1 MDDASFPV
9 EPKPIGRAG
18 MQAQQKRRERERLH
32 GQRGQSL
39 AETAIGL
46 AVVTLLMLGIVEFGR
61 AFMISNAITNA
72 ARVGARAVAM
82 EPATNRNSSG
92 ILLSSTNIVDSVKEE
107 IANTVGQP
115 VANAVTVSVSQVSGI
130 TNVPRARVTVAGQ
143 IPYMFNLVGTSFNL
157 SRTVTY
163 RDQGR

>member
-1 MDDASFPV
+1 MNRKAQG
-9 EPKPIGRAG
+9 ITGRIR
-18 MQAQQKRRERERLH
+18 QQS
-32 GQRGQSL
+32 GQSL

-46 AVVTLLMLGIVEFGR
+46 AVVSLLMLGILEFGR

-92 ILLSSTNIVDSVKEE
+92 IVVNTTNIVASVKEE

-115 VANAVTVSVSQVSGI
+115 VANAVTVSVSQPSTLVA
-130 TNVPRARVTVAGQ
+130 RARVTVSGQ

-157 SRTVTY
+157 TRTVTY

>member
-1 MDDASFPV
+1 MATLARVSG
-9 EPKPIGRAG
+9 GRMA
-18 MQAQQKRRERERLH
+18 A
-32 GQRGQSL
+32 QRGQSL

-46 AVVTLLMLGIVEFGR
+46 AVVSLLLLGILEFGR
-61 AFMISNAITNA
+61 AFMISNAVTNA

-92 ILLSSTNIVDSVKEE
+92 IVLNTTGIVDCVKEE

-115 VANAVTVSVSQVSGI
+115 VANAVTVQVSQVTGV
-130 TNVPRARVTVAGQ
+130 TNVPRARVTVSGQ
-143 IPYMFNLVGTSFNL
+143 IPYMFNLVGSSFNL

>member
-1 MDDASFPV
+1 MASHARDSW
-9 EPKPIGRAG
+9 GRIA
-18 MQAQQKRRERERLH
+18 A
-32 GQRGQSL
+32 QRGQAL

-46 AVVTLLMLGIVEFGR
+46 SVVTLLLLGILEFGR
-61 AFMISNAITNA
+61 AYMISNAITNA

-92 ILLSSTNIVDSVKEE
+92 IVLNTTGIVNSVKEE

-115 VANAVTVSVSQVSGI
+115 VANAVTVQVSQPSTLVA
-130 TNVPRARVTVAGQ
+130 RARVTVTGQ
-143 IPYMFNLVGTSFNL
+143 IPYMFNLVGSSFAVN
-157 SRTVTY
+157 RTVTY

>member
-1 MDDASFPV
+1 MTTLARGSR
-9 EPKPIGRAG
+9 GRMA
-18 MQAQQKRRERERLH
+18 A
-32 GQRGQSL
+32 QRGQSL

-46 AVVTLLMLGIVEFGR
+46 AVVTLLLLGILEFGR

-92 ILLSSTNIVDSVKEE
+92 IVLNTTNIVNSVKEE

-115 VANAVTVSVSQVSGI
+115 VANAVTVQVSQPSTLVA
-130 TNVPRARVTVAGQ
+130 RARVTVTGQ
-143 IPYMFNLVGTSFNL
+143 IPYMFNLVGSSFTVN
-157 SRTVTY
+157 RTVTY